1 MEGFQYK
8 EYTEE
13 ESRIYN
19 EAMENIMAELQK
31 GLSFDEACASLDIAD
46 SELKDFVVD
55 DALKV
60 LIADIHYAKKLP
72 LQHVADTFKVSMDII
87 NKANMEMMQDVE
99 IAASEVYMTKHPGGH
114 IGNA

>member
-1 MEGFQYK
+1 MGDFQYK

-13 ESRIYN
+13 ESRVYN
-19 EAMENIMAELQK
+19 EAMENIMAALQK
-31 GLSFDEACASLDIAD
+31 GLSFDEACAGLDITD
-46 SELKDFVVD
+46 SELKGFIVD

-72 LQHVADTFKVSMDII
+72 LQQVADTFQVSMDII

-99 IAASEVYMTKHPGGH
+99 IATSEVYMTKHPGGH
-114 IGNA
+114 TGNA

>member
-1 MEGFQYK
+1 MGDFQYK

-19 EAMENIMAELQK
+19 EALNNIMASLQK
-31 GLSFDEACASLDIAD
+31 GLSFDEACADVDITD
-46 SELKDFVVD
+46 SELKGFVMD

-72 LQHVADTFKVSMDII
+72 LEHVADTFKVSMDII

-99 IAASEVYMTKHPGGH
+99 IATSEVYKTKHSEGH